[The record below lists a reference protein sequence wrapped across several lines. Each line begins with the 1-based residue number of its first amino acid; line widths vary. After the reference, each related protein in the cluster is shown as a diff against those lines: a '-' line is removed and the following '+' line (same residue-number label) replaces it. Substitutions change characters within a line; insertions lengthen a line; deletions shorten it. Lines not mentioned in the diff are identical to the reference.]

1 MPQLRASL
9 PRALPASPDTHGG
22 AVGPPTISPNDTTAR
37 PHPGPALRPCQS
49 RDLDLVPRRH
59 CSAAAEPACGSG
71 PSHAGGSCP
80 PRAWSTLL
88 VCAVPV
94 SIWPSG
100 PLKGVQVP
108 QARGR
113 QSPEAPPC
121 GHSSCP
127 EGLGVERRPGFV
139 QGLEVTT
146 PEVGPPGTP
155 HSRGPCSA
163 LLARAL
169 SPAGAPSPCVPRVC
183 WTGRGGLCRGS
194 GQSRGGETG
203 DPGTPGGPTSW
214 KPRWRGGGR
223 GAAWG
228 PGS

>member
-1 MPQLRASL
+1 M
-9 PRALPASPDTHGG
+9 
-22 AVGPPTISPNDTTAR
+22 GPPAISPNDTTAR

-49 RDLDLVPRRH
+49 RDLDLVPGRP
-59 CSAAAEPACGSG
+59 CSAAAEPACGRG

-80 PRAWSTLL
+80 PWAWSTLL

-100 PLKGVQVP
+100 PLKGLQVP

-113 QSPEAPPC
+113 QSPEALPC

-163 LLARAL
+163 LLAWAL

-183 WTGRGGLCRGS
+183 WTGRGGHRRGS